1 MTYPRFPSYST
12 CSGRNA
18 PGPTLIPFLCTTC
31 SCTVLF
37 VNICLTDMSDR
48 ASEVI
53 AEGLP
58 LGIPKSFRA
67 LADYGDVLRT
77 TLQHRA
83 RGRKSLQEKAR
94 GQQYLSVSEEKA
106 VVNFLLRQDSF
117 GRPVRIKF
125 IPSIAFAI
133 ASQRSVPLRPHNPP
147 GKNWTAL
154 FRKRHA
160 DVLKASKSRAMD
172 WERYNI
178 YDKVVQWFDVI
189 GKVIHDPAVMPENVW
204 NMDETGV
211 LISKLNSVKV
221 LVSKNNR
228 HGCRGVREKRTLITA
243 IECVSAAGKFLNPMV
258 IWPASTHRA
267 NWTTHPTPGW
277 HYAFSDTGY
286 TDSYLS
292 LQWLKLVFDPQTKD
306 IAGRRPRVLLCDG
319 FDTHETLEIMEFC
332 FENNIILCRL
342 PSHSS
347 HELQPCDVSV
357 FAPLKDAYRD
367 QVERLERGCVGK
379 IGKEHFIYLYSPAR
393 ERVFTPRNIRA
404 GWARAGLFPF
414 NPERV
419 LRNFPKPA
427 AVPTDTAGNQASACF
442 GVPVHR
448 TPLRSPVTPT
458 SAEAVTALHDLI
470 KEDAKLLEDPDRQ
483 RLQKHLQKL
492 TNATQ
497 LSFAERALLTEH
509 NQFLAK
515 INNEA
520 KPRRATRGKV
530 VGTARVMS
538 YEDIERAKAE
548 RAISEARK
556 EAKSEARKAKK
567 AKEDLSTA
575 LSYGHTTISKQK
587 IDEQSKRNAEGDTHL
602 QEERAAQQAGTDTAL
617 PSTLF
622 RAPVAKM
629 W

>member
-1 MTYPRFPSYST
+1 MTF
-12 CSGRNA
+12 
-18 PGPTLIPFLCTTC
+18 
-31 SCTVLF
+31 
-37 VNICLTDMSDR
+37 
-48 ASEVI
+48 SE
-53 AEGLP
+53 
-58 LGIPKSFRA
+58 
-67 LADYGDVLRT
+67 
-77 TLQHRA
+77 
-83 RGRKSLQEKAR
+83 
-94 GQQYLSVSEEKA
+94 
-106 VVNFLLRQDSF
+106 
-117 GRPVRIKF
+117 
-125 IPSIAFAI
+125 
-133 ASQRSVPLRPHNPP
+133 
-147 GKNWTAL
+147 
-154 FRKRHA
+154 
-160 DVLKASKSRAMD
+160 
-172 WERYNI
+172 
-178 YDKVVQWFDVI
+178 
-189 GKVIHDPAVMPENVW
+189 
-204 NMDETGV
+204 
-211 LISKLNSVKV
+211 
-221 LVSKNNR
+221 
-228 HGCRGVREKRTLITA
+228 
-243 IECVSAAGKFLNPMV
+243 
-258 IWPASTHRA
+258 
-267 NWTTHPTPGW
+267 
-277 HYAFSDTGY
+277 TGY

-292 LQWLKLVFDPQTKD
+292 LQWLKLVFDPQTKA
-306 IAGRRPRVLLCDG
+306 IAGHKPRVLICDG
-319 FDTHETLEIMEFC
+319 FDTHEILEIMEYC

-347 HELQPCDVSV
+347 HKLQPCDVSV

-393 ERVFTPRNIRA
+393 ERALTSRNIRA

-414 NPERV
+414 NPDRV
-419 LRNFPKPA
+419 LSTTPRPATVSVEA
-427 AVPTDTAGNQASACF
+427 AVDQAIVSF
-442 GVPVHR
+442 GTSSQR
-448 TPLRSPVTPT
+448 TSLQSPVTPT
-458 SAEAVTALHDLI
+458 SAEAVAALQDLI
-470 KEDAKLLEDPDRQ
+470 KQDAEVLEASSRQ